1 MWCHD
6 EGWRLASGSPPC
18 HMTTGSSPP
27 LGQLQLHSPGRA
39 TINIDLVTAHV
50 WPRLWLVTGGGCAV
64 SSPSSAPHFCPVL
77 CPGLGS
83 GHKHQPGSSGA
94 GIPLNTISPPH
105 NYYPCISGSGSF
117 QILLIILIS
126 RFIKHHV
133 IIRDWRHSTLTGAV
147 FQTIFFIGSSL
158 YWSEPKT
165 KLNDSHC

>member
-1 MWCHD
+1 
-6 EGWRLASGSPPC
+6 
-18 HMTTGSSPP
+18 MTTGSSPP

-64 SSPSSAPHFCPVL
+64 CSVQPILCSSLLSRALPGPGQWPQAPSAR
-77 CPGLGS
+77 
-83 GHKHQPGSSGA
+83 HQPGSSGA

-133 IIRDWRHSTLTGAV
+133 IIRDWRQSALTGKGNTGAV
-147 FQTIFFIGSSL
+147 CQTIFFIGSSL
-158 YWSEPKT
+158 RWSEPKM
-165 KLNDSHC
+165 KLNDSHS